1 MTDELFS
8 VEDKVTLVSGA
19 SRGIGYELAKGFA
32 RRGARVVITGR
43 ELSTLQEAAATIKDS
58 TGAKVD
64 TRVCDVSS
72 VNDIRETVAAVRETH
87 GRIDILLNVAGL
99 TIRKAAEEY
108 TPEEFDF
115 VTNVDIRGAFFMAQE
130 VGKLMIKQKSG
141 TQVHVESYNTFAP
154 LPRVMPYVISKFGMH
169 GMIKALAAEWGE
181 YGIRV
186 NGIGPGF
193 ILTDFNRSLWSQPV
207 MKDWAMEHT
216 PLRRLGEVEDMV
228 GTVVFLASEAS
239 SFVTG
244 QTIYIDGGL
253 SASTPWP
260 IDKAS
265 T

>member
-1 MTDELFS
+1 MKDKLFS
-8 VEDKVTLVSGA
+8 LDGKVTLVSGA
-19 SRGIGYELAKGFA
+19 SRGIGFELAKGFA
-32 RRGARVVITGR
+32 QRGAKVIITGR
-43 ELSTLQEAAATIKDS
+43 KGETLKEAADKITEE
-58 TGAKVD
+58 TGAQ
-64 TRVCDVSS
+64 TTAYVCDVAN
-72 VNDIRETVAAVRETH
+72 VENIRETVAAVKEQY

-99 TIRKAAEEY
+99 TIRKPAEEY

-115 VTNVDIRGAFFMAQE
+115 VTNIDIRGAFFMAQE
-130 VGKLMIKQKSG
+130 VGKVMIAQKSG
-141 TQVHVESYNTFAP
+141 SQVHVESYNTVAP
-154 LPRVMPYVISKFGMH
+154 LTRVMPYVISKFGMH
-169 GMIKALAAEWGE
+169 GMIKALASEWVE

-216 PLRRLGEVEDMV
+216 PLRRFGEVEDMI

-239 SFVTG
+239 SFITG
-244 QTIYIDGGL
+244 QTVYIDGGL
-253 SASTPWP
+253 SACTPWP